1 MTSQLAGGQ
10 RQLVHIK
17 MALQTFQKKQLSLA
31 GLLFALS
38 ILFFFIFNSEELEAL
53 DFYYDE
59 SEKKLFHAPAT
70 SIPPIKGINDEAY
83 DGVRAI
89 LIAPK
94 GKSGDESARRIAYLS
109 KWSPQ
114 LKQQREAAIKA
125 KEAGL
130 AVPNII
136 DRSQRKY
143 HQFVR
148 TVDSSEWYSLNTD
161 QAAKIIAVL
170 RTKDSQGKLPEVCK
184 PSN

>member
-1 MTSQLAGGQ
+1 MSQLAGGLHLQ
-10 RQLVHIK
+10 AHTE

-31 GLLFALS
+31 GFLFALS
-38 ILFFFIFNSEELEAL
+38 ILFFVIFNSGEKEAL

-59 SEKKLFHAPAT
+59 SEKKLFHAPAS
-70 SIPPIKGINDEAY
+70 SIPPIRGINDEVN

-89 LIAPK
+89 VIAPN
-94 GKSGDESARRIAYLS
+94 GKSGDPSLRRIAYLF

-114 LKQQREAAIKA
+114 LKEQREAAAKA
-125 KEAGL
+125 KEAGM

-136 DRSQRKY
+136 DRSQRNY

-148 TVDSSEWYSLNTD
+148 TVDSPEWHSLNTD

-184 PSN
+184 PNN

>member
-70 SIPPIKGINDEAY
+70 SIPPIKGINDVNLKLVW
-83 DGVRAI
+83 D
-89 LIAPK
+89 PPWD
-94 GKSGDESARRIAYLS
+94 KSMMS
-109 KWSPQ
+109 
-114 LKQQREAAIKA
+114 EAAKL
-125 KEAGL
+125 E
-130 AVPNII
+130 
-136 DRSQRKY
+136 
-143 HQFVR
+143 
-148 TVDSSEWYSLNTD
+148 LN
-161 QAAKIIAVL
+161 L
-170 RTKDSQGKLPEVCK
+170 
-184 PSN
+184 